1 MPSQLVV
8 VTAIAVLQWLC
19 VSISVYV
26 LQLVEPN
33 LPVPL
38 WFEPNAFFAG
48 NLQIIVVIW
57 LYQTIIKYVK
67 F

>member
-1 MPSQLVV
+1 MPSNLTVA
-8 VTAIAVLQWLC
+8 TAIAVMQWLC
-19 VSISVYV
+19 TLASVYV
-26 LQLVEPN
+26 LELVEPT

-48 NLQIIVVIW
+48 NMQIIVVIW
-57 LYQTIIKYVK
+57 LYQTITKYIK

>member
-19 VSISVYV
+19 TLASVYV
-26 LQLVEPN
+26 LQLLEPN

-48 NLQIIVVIW
+48 NMQIIAVIW

>member
-19 VSISVYV
+19 VTASVYM
-26 LQLVEPN
+26 LELLEPN

-48 NLQIIVVIW
+48 NLQIIAVIW

>member
-1 MPSQLVV
+1 MPSQLLV

-19 VSISVYV
+19 VSVSVYM

-48 NLQIIVVIW
+48 NLQIIAVIW

>member
-19 VSISVYV
+19 TLASLKLSQW
-26 LQLVEPN
+26 LQPELVIQ
-33 LPVPL
+33 L
-38 WFEPNAFFAG
+38 WFDPNAFFAG
-48 NLQIIVVIW
+48 NLQIIFVLW
-57 LYQTIIKYVK
+57 AYQTIIKYVK

>member
-19 VSISVYV
+19 TLASLKLSQW
-26 LQLVEPN
+26 LQPE
-33 LPVPL
+33 LPIPL
-38 WFEPNAFFAG
+38 GFDPTTFLDG
-48 NLQIIVVIW
+48 NLQIIFILW
-57 LYQTIIKYVK
+57 AYQTILKYVK

>member
-19 VSISVYV
+19 VLASVYV

-48 NLQIIVVIW
+48 NLQIIAVIW

>member
-19 VSISVYV
+19 VSASVYV
-26 LQLVEPN
+26 LQLLEPN

-48 NLQIIVVIW
+48 NLQIIAVIW

>member
-8 VTAIAVLQWLC
+8 VTAIAILQWLC
-19 VSISVYV
+19 VTASVYV
-26 LQLVEPN
+26 LQLLEPN

-48 NLQIIVVIW
+48 NLQIIAVIW

>member
-19 VSISVYV
+19 ITASVGIAQWLNPNVPVS
-26 LQLVEPN
+26 
-33 LPVPL
+33 L

-48 NLQIIVVIW
+48 NLQIIAVIW

>member
-8 VTAIAVLQWLC
+8 VTAIAVMQWLC
-19 VSISVYV
+19 VSASVYV
-26 LQLVEPN
+26 LQLLEPN

-48 NLQIIVVIW
+48 NLQIIAVIW

>member
-1 MPSQLVV
+1 MPSQLLV

-19 VSISVYV
+19 VLASVYV

-48 NLQIIVVIW
+48 NLQIIAVIW

>member
-8 VTAIAVLQWLC
+8 VTAIAILQWLC
-19 VSISVYV
+19 VSASVYV
-26 LQLVEPN
+26 LELLEPN

-48 NLQIIVVIW
+48 NLQIIAVIW

>member
-19 VSISVYV
+19 VMASVYM
-26 LQLVEPN
+26 LELLEPN

>member
-1 MPSQLVV
+1 MPSQLLV
-8 VTAIAVLQWLC
+8 VTAIAVMQWLC
-19 VSISVYV
+19 VSASVYV
-26 LQLVEPN
+26 LQLLEPN

-48 NLQIIVVIW
+48 NLQIIAVIW
-57 LYQTIIKYVK
+57 LYQTINKYVK

>member
-1 MPSQLVV
+1 MSSQLVV

-19 VSISVYV
+19 ITASVGIAQW
-26 LQLVEPN
+26 LNPN
-33 LPVPL
+33 VPVPL

-48 NLQIIVVIW
+48 NLQIIAVIW
-57 LYQTIIKYVK
+57 VYQVINKYIK

>member
-8 VTAIAVLQWLC
+8 VTAIAILQWLC
-19 VSISVYV
+19 VTASVYV
-26 LQLVEPN
+26 LQLLEPN

-48 NLQIIVVIW
+48 NMQIIAVIW

>member
-19 VSISVYV
+19 VSASVYV

-38 WFEPNAFFAG
+38 WFEPSAFFAG
-48 NLQIIVVIW
+48 NLQIIAVLW
-57 LYQTIIKYVK
+57 CYQTITKYIK

>member
-19 VSISVYV
+19 VLASVSV

-38 WFEPNAFFAG
+38 WFEPNAFFAC
-48 NLQIIVVIW
+48 NLKIIAVIW

>member
-1 MPSQLVV
+1 MPSQLLV

-19 VSISVYV
+19 VMASVYV
-26 LQLVEPN
+26 LQLLEPN

-48 NLQIIVVIW
+48 NLQIIAVIW

>member
-19 VSISVYV
+19 VSASVYM
-26 LQLVEPN
+26 LELLEPN

-48 NLQIIVVIW
+48 NLQIIAVIW

>member
-1 MPSQLVV
+1 MPSQLLV

-19 VSISVYV
+19 VTASVYV
-26 LQLVEPN
+26 LHLLEPN

-48 NLQIIVVIW
+48 NMQIIAVIW

>member
-19 VSISVYV
+19 VMASVSV

-48 NLQIIVVIW
+48 NMQIIVVIW

>member
-8 VTAIAVLQWLC
+8 VTAIAILQWIC
-19 VSISVYV
+19 VSASVYM
-26 LQLVEPN
+26 LELLEPN

-48 NLQIIVVIW
+48 NLQIIAVIW
-57 LYQTIIKYVK
+57 LYQTITKYIK

>member
-19 VSISVYV
+19 VTASVYM
-26 LQLVEPN
+26 LELLEPN

-48 NLQIIVVIW
+48 NLQIIAVIW
-57 LYQTIIKYVK
+57 LYQTINKYVK

>member
-19 VSISVYV
+19 VTASVGLIGYM
-26 LQLVEPN
+26 EPN
-33 LPVPL
+33 LSAPS
-38 WFEPNAFFAG
+38 WFDVNAIFFG
-48 NLQIIVVIW
+48 NMQIIAVIW
-57 LYQTIIKYVK
+57 LYQVIIKYVK

>member
-8 VTAIAVLQWLC
+8 VTAIAVMQWLC
-19 VSISVYV
+19 VSASVYV

-48 NLQIIVVIW
+48 NLQIIAVIW
-57 LYQTIIKYVK
+57 LYQTIIIYVR

>member
-19 VSISVYV
+19 VTASVYV

-38 WFEPNAFFAG
+38 WFEPNALFAG
-48 NLQIIVVIW
+48 NMQIIAVIW
-57 LYQTIIKYVK
+57 FYQMLIKYVK

>member
-19 VSISVYV
+19 TLASVYM
-26 LQLVEPN
+26 LELLEPN

-48 NLQIIVVIW
+48 NLQIIIVLWV
-57 LYQTIIKYVK
+57 YQTAIKYIK